1 MSIYFD
7 IANLNKLL
15 AHLSVVNVTDS
26 IPDEAG
32 AFLQHTYPNSV
43 CVTGTQLTQEMM
55 DAIMTRSI
63 EEFRHKYCEV
73 PFLIIRFEKEDAC
86 KSALQQEI
94 VLFLNVR
101 QYKNLPT
108 LLLSKER
115 LTQYPLTNESLIGYA
130 HIYDIIR
137 K

>member
-1 MSIYFD
+1 MSIYFNVT
-7 IANLNKLL
+7 NLNNLL
-15 AHLSVVNVTDS
+15 ANLSVVNVTD
-26 IPDEAG
+26 PMPTEAS
-32 AFLQHTYPNSV
+32 AFLQHTYPNSIY
-43 CVTGTQLTQEMM
+43 VTGTQLTQEMM

-63 EEFRHKYCEV
+63 EDFRHKYCEV
-73 PFLIIRFEKEDAC
+73 PFFIIHFEKEDAC

-115 LTQYPLTNESLIGYA
+115 LTEYPLTNESLIGYA
-130 HIYDIIR
+130 HIYDTIR